1 MARPTSLEI
10 DLGALQHNYAKIKH
24 FAPTS
29 KVVAMVKAN
38 AYGHGLDCIVPSI
51 NADAFGVACID
62 EALAIRKLG
71 VSIPVVL
78 LEGIFNESEL
88 QAVAENQF
96 EIVVH
101 HTWQVELLEKAKINK
116 PIAVWLK
123 INTGMNRLG
132 FQAGQVKDIWQ
143 RLNSHK
149 NIINNIRLMTHFSS
163 ADELGNQQTNIQFQ
177 EFSQATRGLIAE
189 KSAANSA
196 AILAWPDTHGDW
208 VRPGIML
215 YGITPFAEKTAEEFD
230 LKPVMTLRSEIIS
243 INQLKKSDKVGYGGT
258 WECPHDMQ
266 IGIIAVGYGDGYP
279 RHAKNGTPVLVNNKI
294 VPVVGRISMDMMAVD
309 VSSQPNIKI
318 GDPVVLWGKGLPIEK
333 VALHADTIP
342 YELLCNIAERINRKI
357 IS

>member
-10 DLGALQHNYAKIKH
+10 DLAALQHNYARIKH
-24 FAPTS
+24 FAP
-29 KVVAMVKAN
+29 KAKIIAMVKAN
-38 AYGHGLDCIVPSI
+38 AYGHGLDYIAPSI

-71 VSIPVVL
+71 ITAPVVL

-88 QAVAENQF
+88 HAVVEQQF

-101 HTWQVELLEKAKINK
+101 NAWQVELLEKAKINK
-116 PIAVWLK
+116 PIIVWLK
-123 INTGMNRLG
+123 VNTGMNRLG
-132 FQAGQVKDIWQ
+132 FHTDQVNEIWQ
-143 RLNSHK
+143 RLNQPK
-149 NIINNIRLMTHFSS
+149 NIISAIRLMTHFSH
-163 ADELGNQQTNIQFQ
+163 ADELNSQQTILQFQ
-177 EFSQATRGLIAE
+177 EFAQATQGLSAE

-196 AILAWPDTHGDW
+196 AILAWPDTHADW

-215 YGITPFAEKTAEEFD
+215 YGIAPFAEKTAEEFD

-243 INQLKKSDKVGYGGT
+243 ISQLKKGDKVGYGGT

-294 VPVVGRISMDMMAVD
+294 VPLIGRVSMDMMAVD
-309 VSSQPNIKI
+309 VSSQSQIKI
-318 GDPVVLWGKGLPIEK
+318 GDAVVLWGKGLPVET

-342 YELLCNIAERINRKI
+342 YELLCNIAERIKREI
-357 IS
+357 V